1 MTNND
6 TKTRGNLRL
15 LLWLVLAVS
24 VAGNVATTASS
35 GITLL
40 VNIGLGMAAVASG
53 VTLVVL
59 HYRNR

>member
-1 MTNND
+1 MTNNN

-24 VAGNVATTASS
+24 VAGNVATTSSS

-40 VNIGLGMAAVASG
+40 VSIGLGMVALASG

-59 HYRNR
+59 HYRHR

>member
-1 MTNND
+1 MTNN

-24 VAGNVATTASS
+24 VAGNVATTSS
-35 GITLL
+35 TGITL
-40 VNIGLGMAAVASG
+40 VVSIVLGMVAVASG

>member
-1 MTNND
+1 MTNNN

>member
-1 MTNND
+1 MTNN

-24 VAGNVATTASS
+24 VAGNAATTSS
-35 GITLL
+35 TGITLL
-40 VNIGLGMAAVASG
+40 VSIGLGMVAVASG